1 MSDQDKSPELYGG
14 HEPAPSTSGPTSHRR
29 RPDRFLHHRTD
40 TLHPAQ
46 HGREPGPGAIDFEE
60 ATIRVTG
67 VHNVDASFFVL

>member
-14 HEPAPSTSGPTSHRR
+14 HEPAPSTSGPTLTGAGQIGFFTTA
-29 RPDRFLHHRTD
+29 PTPFILLNTV
-40 TLHPAQ
+40 AN
-46 HGREPGPGAIDFEE
+46 PGPGAIDFEE